1 MSDVF
6 LATPATS
13 APQSALFVAWGQLV
27 SFDIFRNFDN
37 ASEPYD
43 EPCSDGADML
53 FDVWCPEG
61 AASGDIPFY
70 RYWCRKPLL
79 SS

>member
-1 MSDVF
+1 MDANCREVMSDVF

-13 APQSALFVAWGQLV
+13 APQSVLFVAWGQLV
-27 SFDIFRNFDN
+27 SFDIFRNSDN

-43 EPCSDGADML
+43 EPCSDGADMTV
-53 FDVWCPEG
+53 DVWCPEG

-70 RYWCRKPLL
+70 R
-79 SS
+79 